1 MMVMARAEHVCLKAI
16 DDPGR
21 TDLGETRQ
29 VSARC
34 PETSRAGLNR
44 FECVLSSN
52 PFNNKIMLTGHDAHG
67 VGGMGSWNVVVLVI
81 SVASIEGWWEGA
93 GILVRW

>member
-34 PETSRAGLNR
+34 PETSRVGLNR

-52 PFNNKIMLTGHDAHG
+52 F
-67 VGGMGSWNVVVLVI
+67 
-81 SVASIEGWWEGA
+81 
-93 GILVRW
+93 